1 MIGRAALADAW
12 LRRGARERVVLAVLA
27 TIVVA
32 AIIVFAVLRPLA
44 GAVERTRADAAR
56 AEALVATARA
66 DRATEDDLAHAAP
79 ATGGGHATNRGGN
92 TTNRGGGAA
101 MAHDN
106 PATAVTRAFAQHGLA
121 PLAPPRLADDG
132 SVDVIVAAAPFEAL
146 VRALDALARSEGL
159 HVERAVLARLA
170 DADGVRAEL
179 SLRAG
184 AAH

>member
-79 ATGGGHATNRGGN
+79 ATGGGHATNRGG
-92 TTNRGGGAA
+92 GAA

-179 SLRAG
+179 SLRSG
-184 AAH
+184 APR